1 MFKYLLIIITT
12 ILLFG
17 CTEDDAK
24 KGCSPETPTGVCPVG
39 EICSEGVCVDCLTSS
54 DCSDPTKP
62 ICSDKVCVAGCSS
75 NDDCEDW
82 ESCNPT
88 TSQCQLLENRC
99 LTSSDCSA
107 ALPICDES
115 NTCIPFEVT
124 IAHLNDTHSYLG
136 ESELSLFYDSV
147 KTYTY
152 VGGFAKIATK
162 IKSLRDSN
170 RHFMFLHAGDVF
182 QGTLYFIKYEGMAD
196 LALLN
201 DMGLDAMVLG
211 NHEFDRTSELLANF
225 ITGASFEVLS
235 SNIDATNDTF
245 LTGKITPY
253 FIKDF
258 NGQKVGIIG
267 VTLEDTPTISSP
279 ADELVFKSVKTSVQ
293 GAITEL
299 STQGV
304 NRIVVLS
311 HQGYDLD
318 KQLAQE
324 VEGIDLIIGGHTHT
338 LLGDFGDLGLSTA
351 GEYPTV
357 VESLAGKN
365 VYVVQAWAQSK
376 ILGKVKLIFNGDGDI
391 SQISG
396 NPLLL
401 ASDIFKVKNSEG
413 VRVEVEPSVKESILN
428 IISTKEVIE
437 VVIADESASTKI
449 ATYKTGVDELQQEVI
464 GNASETIL
472 HVRVPNTIHSDG
484 TLLEHGSEVTPIVAH
499 SIYLK
504 AIAIGQDSHAALV
517 NAGGVRTDIP
527 AGEITVGT
535 AYQMMP
541 FLNSMVI
548 IELTG
553 AEVKTMLEEALVRA
567 LTGTENTGSFPYFYG
582 FRYVAKSTAPHLTS
596 IEVKNGETWEAI
608 VDENSYKIATNSF
621 IAGGGDGYNVLK
633 NATGY
638 KYDTGYTDSEILID
652 YCKEKESIS
661 KFSEHFVT
669 ITAE

>member
-12 ILLFG
+12 ILLFS
-17 CTEDDAK
+17 CTEDEAK
-24 KGCSPETPTGVCPVG
+24 KGCSPETPNGVCPVG
-39 EICSEGVCVDCLTSS
+39 EICNAGVCVECLSNS
-54 DCSDPTKP
+54 DCTDSTKP
-62 ICSDKVCVAGCSS
+62 ICSDYVCTAGCST
-75 NDDCEDW
+75 NEDCEGW
-82 ESCNPT
+82 ESCNTT
-88 TSQCQLLENRC
+88 TSQCELLENRC
-99 LTSSDCSA
+99 ITSDDCSA
-107 ALPICDES
+107 ALPVCDDNHS
-115 NTCIPFEVT
+115 CIAFEVT
-124 IAHLNDTHSYLG
+124 IAHLNDTHSYLE
-136 ESELSLFYDSV
+136 ESELSLYYDSV

-152 VGGFAKIATK
+152 VGGFAKIAAK
-162 IKSLRDSN
+162 IKSLKESN
-170 RHFMFLHAGDVF
+170 RNFMFLHAGDVF

-196 LALLN
+196 LTLLN

-245 LTGKITPY
+245 LNGKIAPY
-253 FIKDF
+253 FVKDF

-279 ADELVFKSVKTSVQ
+279 ADELVFNSVKTSVQ

-299 STQGV
+299 SNQGV

-338 LLGDFGDLGLSTA
+338 LLGDFGDLGLTTA

-376 ILGKVKLIFNGDGDI
+376 VLGKIKLIFNADGDI

-396 NPLLL
+396 NPILL

-413 VRVEVEPSVKESILN
+413 ARVEVEASVKESILN
-428 IISTKEVIE
+428 IISQKDVIE
-437 VVIADESASTKI
+437 VVTADDATSTKI
-449 ATYKTGVDELQQEVI
+449 ADYKTGVDELQQEI
-464 GNASETIL
+464 ISNAPEAIL
-472 HVRVPNTIHSDG
+472 HVRVPNTTHSDG
-484 TLLEHGSEVTPIVAH
+484 TLLEHGSEVAPIVAH
-499 SIYLK
+499 SMYLK

-527 AGEITVGT
+527 AGDITVGT

-541 FLNSMVI
+541 FLNSMVV

-553 AEVKTMLEEALVRA
+553 AEVKTMLEEALVRS

-582 FRYVAKSTAPHLTS
+582 FRYTAKSTAPHLTS
-596 IEVKNGETWEAI
+596 VEVKNGETWEAI
-608 VDENSYKIATNSF
+608 VDENSYKIVTNSF

-638 KYDTGYTDSEILID
+638 RYDTGYTDSEILID
-652 YCKEKESIS
+652 YCKERESVT
-661 KFSEHFVT
+661 KFSEYFVT
-669 ITAE
+669 ITVE